1 MIPVDVGKYRI
12 RVESADVV
20 MRPPNVVRQRAA
32 LVTLVVSYT
41 TSSVYAV
48 RLHVGRLVLNED
60 NNRMGV
66 IDLEQGQVIKPTG
79 MSASEEEFI
88 P

>member
-1 MIPVDVGKYRI
+1 MIVYRQTTHFM
-12 RVESADVV
+12 V
-20 MRPPNVVRQRAA
+20 AA
-32 LVTLVVSYT
+32 A
-41 TSSVYAV
+41 YAV

-66 IDLEQGQVIKPTG
+66 IDLEQGQAIEPTG